1 MQAPRNHSK
10 NYLPQA
16 TIDKNITMKIW
27 FDLSNA
33 PHINLFKDLLKDL
46 EAEGNEIIVT
56 CRPLSN
62 TVSLLNLHQINHT
75 IIGKHYG
82 KNILKK
88 TFGYP
93 IRVQQLMKFIKPF
106 KVDMAISQSS
116 FHSPVAAR
124 LLGIPSIYMND
135 NEHALGNIPS
145 FLCASKIM
153 IPEFLSIQKV
163 KKQGASAKKV
173 IAYPGV
179 KEGIYLWQKYL
190 SGGKDNRHQLSQKK
204 IYVRPE
210 PRTAQYYKGGE
221 NFLDHV
227 LLDLKDS
234 HLITML
240 TRDQEQLDYYRS
252 EKFAGI
258 DVPEK
263 PVTFDEIANDCL
275 LFIGAGGTMTRE
287 MAVIGIPTISV
298 YQDDLLDVD
307 KYLIKEGLMKHLA
320 NPKTE
325 IVLEY
330 LQQNNAKTPDTNLLL
345 KGKQSYF
352 LIKSLI
358 EEITKKNAKSR
369 NNRTR

>member
-1 MQAPRNHSK
+1 
-10 NYLPQA
+10 
-16 TIDKNITMKIW
+16 MKIW

-46 EAEGNEIIVT
+46 ESEGHEVIVT

-62 TVSLLNLHQINHT
+62 TVSLLNLYQIKYT
-75 IIGKHYG
+75 VIGKHYG
-82 KNILKK
+82 KNIFKK
-88 TFGYP
+88 MFGYP
-93 IRVQQLMKFIKPF
+93 VRVQQLMKFIKPF
-106 KVDMAISQSS
+106 KVDIAISQSS
-116 FHSPVAAR
+116 FHSPVTAR
-124 LLGIPSIYMND
+124 LLGTPSIYMND
-135 NEHALGNIPS
+135 NEHAMGNIPS
-145 FLCASKIM
+145 FICASRIL

-163 KKQGASAKKV
+163 KKQGASNKK
-173 IAYPGV
+173 IISYPGV

-190 SGGKDNRHQLSQKK
+190 LNSKSNQHQLSPKK
-204 IYVRPE
+204 IYIRPE

-221 NFLDHV
+221 NFLDEV
-227 LLDLKDS
+227 ISDLKDS
-234 HLITML
+234 YSITML
-240 TRDQEQLDYYRS
+240 TRDKEQLDYYHS

-258 DVPEK
+258 DVPDK
-263 PVTFDEIANDCL
+263 PVSFDEIASDCL

-298 YQDDLLDVD
+298 YQDELLDVD
-307 KYLIKEGLMKHLA
+307 QYLIKEGLMKHLP

-330 LQQNNAKTPDTNLLL
+330 LKQNNAKTPNTNLLL

-358 EEITKKNAKSR
+358 GEITKNAKRR

>member
-1 MQAPRNHSK
+1 
-10 NYLPQA
+10 
-16 TIDKNITMKIW
+16 MKIW

-46 EAEGNEIIVT
+46 EAEGHEIIVT

-62 TVSLLNLHQINHT
+62 TVSLLKLHKIKYS

-82 KNILKK
+82 KNIFKK
-88 TFGYP
+88 MFGYP
-93 IRVQQLMKFIKPF
+93 IRVEQLMKFIKPF
-106 KVDMAISQSS
+106 KVDIAISQSS

-135 NEHALGNIPS
+135 NEHAMGNIPS
-145 FLCASKIM
+145 FICASRIM
-153 IPEFLSIQKV
+153 IPEFLSIKKV
-163 KKQGASAKKV
+163 KKQGASTKK
-173 IAYPGV
+173 IISYPGV

-190 SGGKDNRHQLSQKK
+190 LNGKEDKSQISAKK
-204 IYVRPE
+204 IYIRPE

-221 NFLDHV
+221 NFLDEV
-227 LLDLKDS
+227 IADLKNS
-234 HLITML
+234 YSITML
-240 TRDQEQLDYYRS
+240 TRDKEQLDHYQS
-252 EKFAGI
+252 AKFTGI
-258 DVPEK
+258 HVPEK
-263 PVTFDEIANDCL
+263 PLSFDEIASDCL

-307 KYLIKEGLMKHLA
+307 QYLIKEGLMQHLPK
-320 NPKTE
+320 PKTE
-325 IVLEY
+325 VVLEY
-330 LQQNNAKTPDTNLLL
+330 LKQNNTKLPNTNLLL
-345 KGKQSYF
+345 KGKQTYF

-358 EEITKKNAKSR
+358 EEITKNAKSR